1 MEIDPIKQLSSDD
14 MALLLKAMEKLKDDL
29 HELSQ
34 ALDQVAFEME
44 EEEAQKF
51 EQVVLDTISKIK
63 RQIQQFH

>member
-34 ALDQVAFEME
+34 ALEQVAFEME

-51 EQVVLDTISKIK
+51 EQVVLGTISKIK
-63 RQIQQFH
+63 RQIQQLH